1 MTFTRT
7 NDLEILSNLKLYRL
21 NSNIDKDFL
30 YKNYLRKKFIQNKQ
44 KITIKDKAK
53 LKSEVQNLQRFG
65 TIDEGFFKTK

>member
-21 NSNIDKDFL
+21 NSNINKDFL
-30 YKNYLRKKFIQNKQ
+30 YKNYLRKKFIQNKK

>member
-21 NSNIDKDFL
+21 NSNINKDFL

-53 LKSEVQNLQRFG
+53 LKSEVQNLQRFR